1 MNNIITS
8 AEVVRLAFTDGEYVA
23 PEAIGEADI
32 EAALSRRIESVAG
45 RKLCEALRG
54 GAYPELLADYV
65 APALAL
71 CVRVL
76 VQPRLNAATGQT
88 GLAVPSASNRKAA
101 DAEARAELMRAL
113 RIRAR
118 EAVRRMSDYLEAHAA
133 RIPEYDPERNILKR
147 CVCYGGFVQI
157 R

>member
-1 MNNIITS
+1 MNNIITP
-8 AEVVRLAFTDGEYVA
+8 ADTVRLAFTDGEYVS

-32 EAALSRRIESVAG
+32 EAALRRRIEPVAG
-45 RKLCEALRG
+45 RALCEAMRE
-54 GAYPELLADYV
+54 GAYPDFVSEYA

-71 CVRVL
+71 CVRLV

-88 GLAVPSASNRKAA
+88 GLAVPAGTNRKAA
-101 DAEARAELMRAL
+101 DTTVRAELMRAL

-118 EAVRRMSDYLEAHAA
+118 EAVRRMSDYLDAHAA
-133 RIPEYDPERNILKR
+133 SMAEYEPKDNILKR
-147 CVCYGGFVQI
+147 CCCDGGFVQI

>member
-1 MNNIITS
+1 MNNISTP
-8 AEVVRLAFTDGEYVA
+8 AETVRLAFTDGEYVS

-32 EAALSRRIESVAG
+32 EAALRRRIEPVAG
-45 RKLCEALRG
+45 RALCEAMRE
-54 GAYPELLADYV
+54 GAYPDFVSEYA

-71 CVRVL
+71 CVRLV

-88 GLAVPSASNRKAA
+88 GLAVPAGANRKAA
-101 DAEARAELMRAL
+101 DAATRAELMRAL

-118 EAVRRMSDYLEAHAA
+118 EAVRRMSDYLDAHAA
-133 RIPEYDPERNILKR
+133 SMAEYDPDDNILKR
-147 CVCYGGFVQI
+147 CCCDGGFVQI

>member
-1 MNNIITS
+1 MNNIMTP
-8 AEVVRLAFTDGEYVA
+8 ADVVRLAFTDGEYVA
-23 PEAIGEADI
+23 PDAIGGADI
-32 EAALSRRIESVAG
+32 EAAFSRRIEPVAG
-45 RKLCEALRG
+45 RALCEALRG

-76 VQPRLNAATGQT
+76 VQPRLNAATGQL
-88 GLAVPSASNRKAA
+88 GLAVPSASNRRAA
-101 DAEARAELMRAL
+101 DVAVRAELARAL

-118 EAVRRMSDYLEAHAA
+118 EAVRRMSDYLEANAA
-133 RIPEYDPERNILKR
+133 RIAEYVPERNILKR
-147 CVCYGGFVQI
+147 CSCDGGFVQI

>member
-1 MNNIITS
+1 MNNIITP

-32 EAALSRRIESVAG
+32 EAAIRRRMEPVAG
-45 RKLCEALRG
+45 HELCEALRA
-54 GAYPELLADYV
+54 GAYPDFTAGYA
-65 APALAL
+65 APAIAL

-101 DAEARAELMRAL
+101 DTEARAELMRAL

-118 EAVRRMSDYLEAHAA
+118 EAVRRMSDYLDAHAA
-133 RIPEYDPERNILKR
+133 EMAEYDPERNILKR
-147 CVCYGGFVQI
+147 CTCYGGFVQI